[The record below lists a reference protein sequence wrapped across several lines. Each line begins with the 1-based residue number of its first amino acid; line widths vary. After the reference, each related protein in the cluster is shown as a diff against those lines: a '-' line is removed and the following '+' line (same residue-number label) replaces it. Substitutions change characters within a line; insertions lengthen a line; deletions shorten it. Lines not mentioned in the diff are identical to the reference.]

1 MTAALV
7 LGAGA
12 GLGLWLIVLGF
23 LPPQLALG
31 ESLRRL
37 RLQPEPP
44 PIATPAETP
53 PGFLIRLGSPIAK
66 RLVPEGRAP
75 RSRLLTGLVSAQ
87 DLAILGRSPERHR

>member
-23 LPPQLALG
+23 LPPQLALS

-44 PIATPAETP
+44 PIAIPAGTP
-53 PGFLIRLGSPIAK
+53 PGFLIRLGSPIAR
-66 RLVPEGRAP
+66 RLVP
-75 RSRLLTGLVSAQ
+75 
-87 DLAILGRSPERHR
+87 